1 MTETHTV
8 RLRYSCARLRYKH
21 FMPLQTLTYLYIPIH
36 TNTYHY
42 KLTYIPTLLR
52 TYRPTHLQT
61 SHLCTPTDLLR
72 YRPPARLQTC
82 TYLHLPAYYLSTYLA
97 SHLATYIPC
106 TYIRTYRYSYI
117 NKPTYEHTIHREND
131 AYLIH
136 MNIYV

>member
-36 TNTYHY
+36 TTTNL
-42 KLTYIPTLLR
+42 LTYLHFCAPTDLHTCRLLISA
-52 TYRPTHLQT
+52 HLQT
-61 SHLCTPTDLLR
+61 SCATDLLR
-72 YRPPARLQTC
+72 AYRPTD
-82 TYLHLPAYYLSTYLA
+82 LHLPAYYLSTYLA
-97 SHLATYIPC
+97 SYLATYFPC